1 MDIKKQTNKYSA
13 TKQHVYQYEFSAAVN
28 EMLYSKNDIK
38 ELRADYDTGS
48 IKITIFPILAGI
60 FLSLNEEIGSSI
72 PFDEKIY
79 NYELTTINQCL
90 TGRCEFK
97 HPGEAVSYI
106 SPQLTCIARKRRMDA
121 FYYPLGKYTGLEIS
135 IIESLIDEST
145 KDFLGIFSI
154 DIEQLISKY
163 LSQTETFIGKA
174 DARLLTSFKELY
186 QLLSTKNLGRI
197 RLKVLE
203 IFELLLSEDV
213 VSPSKSNYLTSG
225 QAAMARRTHDIL
237 TSDLSKH
244 IPVHEIAAELGVSE
258 TSLKNYFKEVYGS
271 CISDYM
277 KEKRMKYAADK
288 LQNTSL
294 SILEIASSI
303 GFSNQGRFA
312 KVFHDYYKCK
322 PLEYRRNHSPY

>member
-1 MDIKKQTNKYSA
+1 MSQ
-13 TKQHVYQYEFSAAVN
+13 QEEFSTAIK
-28 EMLYSKNDIK
+28 EMLFSKNEIK
-38 ELRADYDTGS
+38 ELKADYETGS
-48 IKITIFPILAGI
+48 IKITIFPITTGI

-72 PFDEKIY
+72 PFDEKKY

-90 TGRCEFK
+90 SGRCEFK

-121 FYYPLGKYTGLEIS
+121 FYYPLGNYTGLEIS
-135 IIESLIDEST
+135 IIESLIDET
-145 KDFLGIFSI
+145 TRDFLNKFSI
-154 DIEQLISKY
+154 DMDLLISKY
-163 LSQTETFIGKA
+163 LKNTETFIGKT
-174 DARLLTSFKELY
+174 DTRLITSFKELY
-186 QLLSTKNLGRI
+186 QLLNMKNLGRI

-203 IFELLLSEDV
+203 IFEMLISEEV
-213 VSPSKSNYLTSG
+213 ISPSKSNYLTSG
-225 QAAMARRTHDIL
+225 QAAIARRTHERL
-237 TSDLSKH
+237 TSDLSRH
-244 IPVHEIAAELGVSE
+244 ISAREIAEELGVSE

-294 SILEIASSI
+294 SILDIANSI
-303 GFSNQGRFA
+303 GYSNQGRFA

-322 PLEYRRNHSPY
+322 PLEYRRSRHN